1 VCPLPL
7 TVRGIFGGEFDELQG
22 KVGKTR
28 TLVINVE
35 DLENPSNVQE
45 YLGRTT
51 AIHHNLYV
59 AEHQG
64 TDYIY
69 QANYRAGLQILR
81 VIDWETADFVE
92 AGHFDTYPADDLNDF
107 GGAWSVYPFFRSGLL
122 AVSSIEEGLFL
133 VRSSELKYE
142 APTAQPTTSPT
153 ARVVV
158 DEPTGDVPGDEVAR
172 EPVEEDE
179 PEDPTTDGTGGA
191 SVTAAA
197 VVLVLGLLA

>member
-1 VCPLPL
+1 M
-7 TVRGIFGGEFDELQG
+7 
-22 KVGKTR
+22 
-28 TLVINVE
+28 INVE

-69 QANYRAGLQILR
+69 QANYRAGLQILK

-153 ARVVV
+153 TRPQVTCPETRSHASLSKRTSPRTPR
-158 DEPTGDVPGDEVAR
+158 PTALEAPRSRPRPSCSSSASSREQAVAPPPSAGVR
-172 EPVEEDE
+172 
-179 PEDPTTDGTGGA
+179 
-191 SVTAAA
+191 
-197 VVLVLGLLA
+197 

>member
-1 VCPLPL
+1 MCPLPL

-69 QANYRAGLQILR
+69 QANYRAGLQILK

-92 AGHFDTYPADDLNDF
+92 AGRHLP
-107 GGAWSVYPFFRSGLL
+107 GR
-122 AVSSIEEGLFL
+122 
-133 VRSSELKYE
+133 RLK
-142 APTAQPTTSPT
+142 
-153 ARVVV
+153 
-158 DEPTGDVPGDEVAR
+158 
-172 EPVEEDE
+172 
-179 PEDPTTDGTGGA
+179 
-191 SVTAAA
+191 
-197 VVLVLGLLA
+197 

>member
-1 VCPLPL
+1 MS
-7 TVRGIFGGEFDELQG
+7 DELQG
-22 KVGKTR
+22 KVSSTR

-51 AIHHNLYV
+51 AIDHNLYV
-59 AEHQG
+59 VGHQG

-69 QANYRAGLQILR
+69 QANYRAGLQILK

-107 GGAWSVYPFFRSGLL
+107 GGAWSVYLFFRSGLL
-122 AVSSIEEGLFL
+122 AVSSIEEGRFL

-158 DEPTGDVPGDEVAR
+158 DEPTGDVPGDEVAPPTGDLPER
-172 EPVEEDE
+172 EPVEEE
-179 PEDPTTDGTGGA
+179 EGAPEDPTTNDAGGA
-191 SVTAAA
+191 SVAAAA
-197 VVLVLGLLA
+197 VVFVLGLLA